1 HTMGPF
7 FPSLWPQAQKFLH
20 SRRTGRAVKIIPA
33 KERGSVDIPLSDL
46 VHHGGELK
54 IRPDLIRRG
63 LVELR
68 QSSNKLQLEVNGVVG
83 RIPVTSGLA
92 LDVQP
97 KFSISNLNRIVYS
110 SATKIENP
118 FFISRPYS
126 RTKLQSYLPV
136 PLIKSFTTSLQ
147 RAVME
152 GIHREYSR
160 TIKEA
165 SPRPKLNFIK
175 SDQRFWSKMIPTKAV
190 VESFDFSSDN
200 LANQTLKL
208 AAHKALSLSKTIRL
222 LNECTPQLAS
232 ALRQLERVTL
242 RDAGDIFTE
251 LGHVRGTVPSF
262 RVDYSHALTH
272 AIEILRHTDVSLNV
286 ASEGLSLESYIISL
300 DDAYERYLR
309 HVLRTLK
316 HPIFGTVTCVDG
328 NIAKHQ
334 KRLFRDNNS
343 YKVKPDLI
351 FRSSGGTLLI
361 ADAKY
366 KGEAKEDD
374 RYQIIAHAVAYA
386 VPKAVLVYPRRS
398 SQSRQGLVRLGAT
411 GQAGGEVEIY
421 EYYFDLD
428 ADLDAEEERLL
439 NSFEGLIV

>member
-1 HTMGPF
+1 M
-7 FPSLWPQAQKFLH
+7 
-20 SRRTGRAVKIIPA
+20 KIIPA

-46 VHHGGELK
+46 VNHGGELK

-68 QSSNKLQLEVNGVVG
+68 QSSNKLQLKVNGVVG

-92 LDVQP
+92 LDIQP
-97 KFSISNLNRIVYS
+97 KFSISNLNRIVYT

-126 RTKLQSYLPV
+126 RTQLQSYLPV
-136 PLIKSFTTSLQ
+136 PLIKSFTASIQ

-152 GIHREYSR
+152 GLHREYIR
-160 TIKEA
+160 TVNEA
-165 SPRPKLNFIK
+165 APRPKLNFIK

-190 VESFDFSSDN
+190 VENFDFSSDN

-208 AAHKALSLSKTIRL
+208 AAHKALSLSKTIGL
-222 LNECTPQLAS
+222 LSDCTPKLAN
-232 ALRQLERVTL
+232 ALRQLERVAL
-242 RDAGDIFTE
+242 RNAGDILAE

-262 RVDYSHALTH
+262 RVDYSHALTQ

-309 HVLRTLK
+309 HVLRTLQ
-316 HPIFGTVTCVDG
+316 HPTLGTVTCVDG
-328 NIAKHQ
+328 NVKKHQ
-334 KRLFRDNNS
+334 RRLFRDNNT

-351 FRSSGGTLLI
+351 FRSGGGTLLI

-374 RYQIIAHAVAYA
+374 RYQIIAHALAHA
-386 VPKAVLVYPRRS
+386 VPKAVLIYPRRS
-398 SQSRQGLVRLGAT
+398 SQSTHGLLRLGVT
-411 GQAGGEVEIY
+411 GPTGGEVEIY

-428 ADLDAEEERLL
+428 ADLDSEEAHLRS
-439 NSFEGLIV
+439 SFESLMA

>member
-1 HTMGPF
+1 M
-7 FPSLWPQAQKFLH
+7 
-20 SRRTGRAVKIIPA
+20 KIIAA

-54 IRPDLIRRG
+54 IRPDLISRG

-68 QSSNKLQLEVNGVVG
+68 QSSNKLQLKVNGVVG
-83 RIPVTSGLA
+83 RVPVTSGLA

-118 FFISRPYS
+118 FFIDRPYS
-126 RTKLQSYLPV
+126 RTQLQSYLPV
-136 PLIKSFTTSLQ
+136 PLIKSFTASLQ

-152 GIHREYSR
+152 GLHREYGR
-160 TIKEA
+160 TIKETA
-165 SPRPKLNFIK
+165 PRPKVNFIK
-175 SDQRFWSKMIPTKAV
+175 SDQRFWSKMMPTKAI
-190 VESFDFSSDN
+190 VENFDFSSDN
-200 LANQTLKL
+200 LPNQTLKL
-208 AAHKALSLSKTIRL
+208 AAYKALALSKTIEL
-222 LNECTPQLAS
+222 LTQCAPQLAN

-242 RDAGDIFTE
+242 RDPGDIFAE
-251 LGHVRGTVPSF
+251 LSYVGGTVPSF
-262 RVDYSHALTH
+262 RVDYSHALSY

-286 ASEGLSLESYIISL
+286 AAEGLSLESYIISL

-309 HVLRTLK
+309 HVLHTLQ
-316 HPIFGTVTCVDG
+316 HPAFGAVTCVDG
-328 NIAKHQ
+328 NTAKHQ
-334 KRLFRDNNS
+334 KQLFHDNKS

-374 RYQIIAHAVAYA
+374 RYQIIAHALAHA
-386 VPKAVLVYPRRS
+386 VRKAVLIYPRRNH
-398 SQSRQGLVRLGAT
+398 QSRHGLFRLGAT
-411 GQAGGEVEIY
+411 GPGGGEVEIY

-428 ADLDAEEERLL
+428 ADLDAEETNIRK
-439 NSFEGLIV
+439 SFENLIA